1 MISLILLSSP
11 NTEGQGLRLLSTVAS
26 EWLDL
31 ASLGKF
37 IESYDALGSFCLC
50 YPSFL
55 NWSMKGC
62 ETVYLWAAGSTG

>member
-31 ASLGKF
+31 ASPGKF
-37 IESYDALGSFCLC
+37 IEDHHVSQDESEIRILC
-50 YPSFL
+50 EIPGFKIL
-55 NWSMKGC
+55 
-62 ETVYLWAAGSTG
+62 A

>member
-37 IESYDALGSFCLC
+37 IE
-50 YPSFL
+50 
-55 NWSMKGC
+55 
-62 ETVYLWAAGSTG
+62 